1 MDKYFICLANSYK
14 HGGRCVAGIEVLW
27 DGEKSKVVRGQSGAV
42 KWIRPVSK
50 ETTTGEIPTHQASH
64 INVLDVVR
72 LEGVVP
78 CPSYA
83 QQENVFFQKMTSIGK
98 HYAITSQLLQR
109 FMDDSHRHVFYNY
122 GKAVL
127 PIDYR
132 QGSHSILLIRVE
144 HAEVYADEGYSGQVR
159 YRISFIYHGHQYDFP
174 ITDPCYQAGLRLGQ
188 RAVGQKG
195 TMFITCSL
203 GLEYEGAHFKLAAT
217 VFETEPQPTATPK
230 EAVPEGWFDEYERE
244 LVRLFNEKIA
254 IEEQITELRMRL
266 RERMERYGLEKV
278 NSKQI
283 SVSYTSART
292 VMQFDSRSFRA
303 ENEELYSSYCRPKQ
317 REASIIVKRK
327 LSTQITLSDHRYKG
341 DNQKKID
348 SGD

>member
-14 HGGRCVAGIEVLW
+14 HGGRCIAGVEVLW
-27 DGEKSKVVRGQSGAV
+27 DGEKSKVVRDKSGIA
-42 KWIRPVSK
+42 KWIRPISK
-50 ETTTGEIPTHQASH
+50 ETTTGEIPNHQASL

-78 CPSYA
+78 CPSHA
-83 QQENVFFQKMTSIGK
+83 QQENVYFQAMTFTGK

-109 FMDDSHRHVFYNY
+109 FMDEKHRHVFYNF

-127 PIDYR
+127 PFDYR

-174 ITDPCYQAGLRLGQ
+174 ITDPCYQTELRLGQ
-188 RAVGQKG
+188 RATGQKG

-217 VFETEPQPTATPK
+217 VFETEPQPSATSKETA
-230 EAVPEGWFDEYERE
+230 PEGWFDEYERE
-244 LVRLFNEKIA
+244 LARLLNEKTV

-266 RERMERYGLEKV
+266 RERMERYGVEKV
-278 NSKQI
+278 NSQQI
-283 SVSYTSART
+283 SVSYTPART

-317 REASIIVKRK
+317 REASIVVKR
-327 LSTQITLSDHRYKG
+327 
-341 DNQKKID
+341 NP
-348 SGD
+348 SG

>member
-1 MDKYFICLANSYK
+1 
-14 HGGRCVAGIEVLW
+14 
-27 DGEKSKVVRGQSGAV
+27 
-42 KWIRPVSK
+42 
-50 ETTTGEIPTHQASH
+50 
-64 INVLDVVR
+64 
-72 LEGVVP
+72 
-78 CPSYA
+78 
-83 QQENVFFQKMTSIGK
+83 
-98 HYAITSQLLQR
+98 
-109 FMDDSHRHVFYNY
+109 
-122 GKAVL
+122 
-127 PIDYR
+127 
-132 QGSHSILLIRVE
+132 
-144 HAEVYADEGYSGQVR
+144 
-159 YRISFIYHGHQYDFP
+159 
-174 ITDPCYQAGLRLGQ
+174 
-188 RAVGQKG
+188 
-195 TMFITCSL
+195 MFITCSL

-217 VFETEPQPTATPK
+217 VFETEAQPTATPK

-327 LSTQITLSDHRYKG
+327 LSSQITLSDHRYKG

>member
-1 MDKYFICLANSYK
+1 
-14 HGGRCVAGIEVLW
+14 
-27 DGEKSKVVRGQSGAV
+27 
-42 KWIRPVSK
+42 
-50 ETTTGEIPTHQASH
+50 
-64 INVLDVVR
+64 
-72 LEGVVP
+72 
-78 CPSYA
+78 
-83 QQENVFFQKMTSIGK
+83 MTFTGK

-109 FMDDSHRHVFYNY
+109 FMDEKHRHVFYNF

-127 PIDYR
+127 PFDYR

-174 ITDPCYQAGLRLGQ
+174 ITDPCYQTELRLGQ
-188 RAVGQKG
+188 RATGQKG

-217 VFETEPQPTATPK
+217 VFETEPQPSATSKETA
-230 EAVPEGWFDEYERE
+230 PEGWFDEYERE
-244 LVRLFNEKIA
+244 LARLLNEKTA

-266 RERMERYGLEKV
+266 RERMERYGVEKV
-278 NSKQI
+278 NSQQI
-283 SVSYTSART
+283 SVSYTPART

-317 REASIIVKRK
+317 REASIVVKRNP
-327 LSTQITLSDHRYKG
+327 SD
-341 DNQKKID
+341 
-348 SGD
+348 

>member
-14 HGGRCVAGIEVLW
+14 HGGRCIAGVEVLW
-27 DGEKSKVVRGQSGAV
+27 DGEKSKVVRDKSGTA
-42 KWIRPVSK
+42 KWIRPISK
-50 ETTTGEIPTHQASH
+50 ETTTGEIPNHQASL

-78 CPSYA
+78 CPSHA
-83 QQENVFFQKMTSIGK
+83 QQENVYFQAMTFTGK

-109 FMDDSHRHVFYNY
+109 FMDEKHRHVFYNF

-127 PIDYR
+127 PFDYR

-174 ITDPCYQAGLRLGQ
+174 ITDPCYQTELRLGQ
-188 RAVGQKG
+188 RATGQKG

-203 GLEYEGAHFKLAAT
+203 GLEYEGAHFKPVAT
-217 VFETEPQPTATPK
+217 VFETEPQPSATSKETA
-230 EAVPEGWFDEYERE
+230 PEGWFDEYERE
-244 LVRLFNEKIA
+244 LARLLNEKTA

-266 RERMERYGLEKV
+266 RERMERYGVEKV
-278 NSKQI
+278 NSQQI
-283 SVSYTSART
+283 SVSYTPART

-317 REASIIVKRK
+317 REASIVVKRNP
-327 LSTQITLSDHRYKG
+327 SD
-341 DNQKKID
+341 
-348 SGD
+348 

>member
-14 HGGRCVAGIEVLW
+14 HGGRCIAGVEVLW
-27 DGEKSKVVRGQSGAV
+27 DGEKSKVVRDKSGTA
-42 KWIRPVSK
+42 KWIRPISK
-50 ETTTGEIPTHQASH
+50 ETTTGEIPNHQASL

-78 CPSYA
+78 CPSHA
-83 QQENVFFQKMTSIGK
+83 QQENVYFQAMTFTGK

-109 FMDDSHRHVFYNY
+109 FMDEKHRHVFYNF

-127 PIDYR
+127 PFDYR

-174 ITDPCYQAGLRLGQ
+174 ITDPCYQTELRLGQ
-188 RAVGQKG
+188 RATGQKG

-217 VFETEPQPTATPK
+217 VFETEPQPSATSKETA
-230 EAVPEGWFDEYERE
+230 PEGWFDEYERE
-244 LVRLFNEKIA
+244 LARLLNEKTA

-266 RERMERYGLEKV
+266 RERMERYGVEKV
-278 NSKQI
+278 NSQQI
-283 SVSYTSART
+283 SVSYTPART

-317 REASIIVKRK
+317 REASIVVKR
-327 LSTQITLSDHRYKG
+327 TPSD
-341 DNQKKID
+341 
-348 SGD
+348 

>member
-14 HGGRCVAGIEVLW
+14 HGGRCIAGVEVLW
-27 DGEKSKVVRGQSGAV
+27 DGEKSKVVRDKSGIA
-42 KWIRPVSK
+42 KWIRPISK
-50 ETTTGEIPTHQASH
+50 ETTTGEIPNHQASL

-78 CPSYA
+78 CPSHA
-83 QQENVFFQKMTSIGK
+83 QQENVYFQAMTFTGK

-109 FMDDSHRHVFYNY
+109 FMDEKHRHVFYNF

-127 PIDYR
+127 PFDYR

-174 ITDPCYQAGLRLGQ
+174 ITDPCYQTELRLGQ
-188 RAVGQKG
+188 RATGQKG

-217 VFETEPQPTATPK
+217 VFETEPQPSATSKETA
-230 EAVPEGWFDEYERE
+230 PEGWFDEYERE
-244 LVRLFNEKIA
+244 LARLLNEKTV

-266 RERMERYGLEKV
+266 RERMERYGVEKV
-278 NSKQI
+278 NSQQI
-283 SVSYTSART
+283 SVSYTPART

-317 REASIIVKRK
+317 REASIVVKRNP
-327 LSTQITLSDHRYKG
+327 SD
-341 DNQKKID
+341 
-348 SGD
+348 

>member
-14 HGGRCVAGIEVLW
+14 HGGRCIAGVEVLW
-27 DGEKSKVVRGQSGAV
+27 DGEKSKVVRDKSGIA
-42 KWIRPVSK
+42 KWIRPISK
-50 ETTTGEIPTHQASH
+50 ETTTGEIPNHQASL

-78 CPSYA
+78 CPSHA
-83 QQENVFFQKMTSIGK
+83 QQENVYFQAMTFTGK

-109 FMDDSHRHVFYNY
+109 FMDEKHRHVFYNF

-127 PIDYR
+127 PFDYR

-174 ITDPCYQAGLRLGQ
+174 ITDPCYQTELRLGQ
-188 RAVGQKG
+188 RATGQKG

-217 VFETEPQPTATPK
+217 VFETEPQPSATSKETA
-230 EAVPEGWFDEYERE
+230 PEGWFDEYERE
-244 LVRLFNEKIA
+244 LARLLNEKTA

-266 RERMERYGLEKV
+266 RERMERYGVEKV
-278 NSKQI
+278 NSQQI
-283 SVSYTSART
+283 SVSYTPART

-317 REASIIVKRK
+317 REASIVVKR
-327 LSTQITLSDHRYKG
+327 
-341 DNQKKID
+341 NP
-348 SGD
+348 SG